1 MPYAGVP
8 IGALSSVTQRFLH
21 SIRFVRFS
29 VAEGMSWYRRHGRLP
44 RGSECCDLLR
54 KALFRF
60 TLLARRAEPAP
71 KTIEPVL
78 PPYEAWLLVNAWN
91 GRRRD
96 DLLDRLGRHAG
107 CLPKISVVMPVH
119 NPPLEFLD
127 RAIASVKAQVYEQWE
142 LCIADDCSTNREV
155 RTSLMRWAAE
165 DDRIRVTYLDRNL
178 NISAASNV
186 AAALATEEFLLFLDH
201 DDELTPD
208 ALGEVAL
215 YLSGRPDADVV
226 YSDDDKIDVAGR
238 RYDPQFK
245 PDWSPELL
253 LSYMY
258 MSHVLVIRRQL
269 FESCG
274 GMREGFEGAQDY
286 DLVLRV
292 TEQTSAV
299 GHIPKILYHWRAV
312 PGSTASSGAAKPAS
326 LDAGRKAVAEAC
338 KRRRIVARVTQPD
351 FATKGNLGIYCHEF
365 PDEGPT
371 VTVVI
376 PTKNQLSI
384 LRTCLESLRATTYRN
399 YDIVVIDNE
408 SDDPQAVAYL
418 RAIPHRVLRIANLGG
433 RFNFAAINNQAVQE
447 VTSEF
452 LLFLNNDTEVKAPR
466 WLSQMVGYAQI
477 SGVGA
482 VGAKLM
488 FADGRIQHAGVLHGL
503 YHGLAGPAFKLTPSW
518 EHGYLAY
525 ASVVRNYSAVTA
537 ACLLTPRR
545 LFLDLGGF
553 HEAEFGV
560 AYNDVDYCYRLIDH
574 GYRCV
579 YCPDA
584 QLIHYEG
591 YSRGF
596 RDDPD
601 EVVAFKRRYRR
612 RTDPWYSP
620 HLSLVDEG
628 FHLVPRTI
636 ATRRQKP
643 IPTIMT
649 ALSLNC
655 EGAPWSQFELTR
667 ELAKRRVIQP
677 IVFSPV
683 DGPLR
688 SMYEGQGITVR
699 IDRHPLSGVTTL
711 QQYEAAVQRFAS
723 TCLSWGAELIY
734 ANTLQSF
741 YAVAAAH
748 QAGLP
753 SVWNPRESEPWQ
765 TYFDY
770 LPDGAVQKAYDCF
783 AWPYRV
789 VFVADAT
796 RDAYAALNTRH
807 NFTVIRNGLDT
818 TRIESA
824 CREWPRDR
832 ARHFIGS
839 QPGDMVV
846 VLLGTVCS
854 RKGQQDLVRAVA
866 ALAPDLWQRIRCYIV
881 GDRPGGYSSELH
893 ALVKNLPAFLRARIH
908 IVPET
913 REVAQYYRGA
923 DLFLCTSRL
932 ESYPRVVLEAMA
944 YGLPIVTTPIFG
956 IREQVWEGV
965 NALFY
970 EPGDSGVLAERLEV
984 LTRDEPLRARMAAK
998 SGSVLALGTDFHE
1011 MVAGYEDI
1019 FAEAWLTG
1027 KGLRA

>member
-1 MPYAGVP
+1 MG
-8 IGALSSVTQRFLH
+8 SVTQRFLQ
-21 SIRFVRFS
+21 SIRFARFS
-29 VAEGMSWYRRHGRLP
+29 IAEGVSWYRRHGRLP
-44 RGSECCDLLR
+44 RASECYDLLR

-60 TLLARRAEPAP
+60 SIVAHRTAPAP
-71 KTIEPVL
+71 KTIEAVL
-78 PPYEAWLLVNAWN
+78 PPYEAWLRVNTWN
-91 GRRRD
+91 ERRRD

-107 CLPKISVVMPVH
+107 RLPKISIIMPVH
-119 NPPLEFLD
+119 DPPLQFLD

-142 LCIADDCSTNREV
+142 LCIADDCSANQEV
-155 RTSLMRWAAE
+155 RAALARWSAE
-165 DDRIRVTYLDRNL
+165 DRRIRVTYLERNV
-178 NISAASNV
+178 NISAATNA
-186 AAALATEEFLLFLDH
+186 AAALGTGEFLLLLDH

-208 ALGEVAL
+208 AVGEVAL
-215 YLSGRPDADVV
+215 YLAEQPDADVV

-238 RYDPQFK
+238 RYAPQFK

-258 MSHVLVIRRQL
+258 LSHVLVIRRRL
-269 FESCG
+269 FEFCG

-286 DLVLRV
+286 DLALRV
-292 TEQTSAV
+292 TERTSAI
-299 GHIPKILYHWRAV
+299 GHIPKILYHWRAL
-312 PGSTASSGAAKPAS
+312 PGSTAFSGAAKPAS
-326 LDAGRKAVAEAC
+326 LDAGQRVVADAFV
-338 KRRRIVARVTQPD
+338 RRGIAARVTQPN
-351 FATKGNLGIYCHEF
+351 FAAKGNLGIYCHEF
-365 PDEGPT
+365 PDDGPT

-384 LRTCLESLRATTYRN
+384 VRNCIESLRATTYRN
-399 YDIVVIDNE
+399 YEIVVIDNE
-408 SDDPQAVAYL
+408 SDDPQTVAYL
-418 RAIPHRVLRIANLGG
+418 RALPHRVIRIGNPAG
-433 RFNFAAINNQAVQE
+433 RFNFAAINNRAVQGL
-447 VTSEF
+447 TSEF
-452 LLFLNNDTEVKAPR
+452 VLFLNNDTEVKAPQ
-466 WLSQMVGYAQI
+466 WLSQMVGYARM

-482 VGAKLM
+482 VGAKLI
-488 FADGRIQHAGVLHGL
+488 FADGRIQHAGVVHGL

-545 LFLDLGGF
+545 LFLEVGGF
-553 HEAEFGV
+553 NEADFSV
-560 AYNDVDYCYRLIDH
+560 AYNDVDYCYRLVDQ

-601 EVVAFKRRYRR
+601 EVVAFKRMYKRR
-612 RTDPWYSP
+612 RDPWYSP

-628 FHLVPRTI
+628 FNLVPRTI
-636 ATRRQKP
+636 AERRQKP

-667 ELAKRRVIQP
+667 ELVKRQVIQP

-688 SMYEGQGITVR
+688 SLYEEQGIPVMV
-699 IDRHPLSGVTTL
+699 DRHPLWGVTTL
-711 QQYEAAVQRFAS
+711 KEYEEAVKAFS
-723 TCLSWGAELIY
+723 SKCLAWGAELVY
-734 ANTLQSF
+734 ANTLQTF
-741 YAVAAAH
+741 YAIAAAH

-770 LPDGAVQKAYDCF
+770 LPDGAVQRAYDCF
-783 AWPYRV
+783 ALPYRV

-796 RDAYAALNTRH
+796 REAYNALNTRH
-807 NFTVIRNGLDT
+807 NFTVIRNGLDR
-818 TRIESA
+818 TRIELA

-832 ARHFIGS
+832 ARSSIGA
-839 QPGDMVV
+839 QAGDMVIL
-846 VLLGTVCS
+846 LLGTVCA

-866 ALAPDLWQRIRCYIV
+866 KFTPDLQERIRCYIV
-881 GDRPGGYSSELH
+881 GDRPGDYSSDLH
-893 ALVKNLPAFLRARIH
+893 ALVKNLPSSLRDRMH
-908 IVPET
+908 IVSET
-913 REVAQYYRGA
+913 RQTAPYYRGA
-923 DLFLCTSRL
+923 DLFLCTSKL

-944 YGLPIVTTPIFG
+944 YGLPIVTTPVFG

-970 EPGDSGVLAERLEV
+970 EPGDSDALAKRLGDLIQDERV
-984 LTRDEPLRARMAAK
+984 RSCMAAK
-998 SGSVLALGTDFHE
+998 SASVLALGTDFDE
-1011 MVAGYEDI
+1011 MVTAYEDI

-1027 KGLRA
+1027 GGPRS